1 MSKREEGEHL
11 NSKKE
16 TACANT
22 AEGVIFLERNERRT
36 GGGEGG
42 WPGKWIPGPG
52 GAVAGP
58 EPRND
63 GVFMK
68 DATGG

>member
-22 AEGVIFLERNERRT
+22 AEGAIFLERNERRL
-36 GGGEGG
+36 GGGGVRVD
-42 WPGKWIPGPG
+42 GPENG
-52 GAVAGP
+52 SQAQAGP
-58 EPRND
+58 
-63 GVFMK
+63 
-68 DATGG
+68 